1 MKSKDILP
9 ESERLK
15 SSELFLSSTKES
27 RYHKAL
33 LTAEAELEDK
43 NKDFEVWKIKTLQQ
57 EEDSKQ
63 YRIQLKE
70 KEDKIAELEKDL
82 GRRFHFDEVRNQE
95 EIANR
100 VSIAVAQAEQEWEEN
115 SSSLGIIK
123 QFKIWLKQNGGLS
136 ENKELIT
143 FYSAELDSLIERAI
157 VLFEGEKDKDEEIKQ
172 LKDKIQKIR
181 LAVTGLI
188 EGFLKL

>member
-1 MKSKDILP
+1 M
-9 ESERLK
+9 
-15 SSELFLSSTKES
+15 
-27 RYHKAL
+27 
-33 LTAEAELEDK
+33 EDR
-43 NKDFEVWKIKTLQQ
+43 NKDFEVCKIKTLQQ

-63 YRIQLKE
+63 YRIHLKE

-82 GRRFHFDEVRNQE
+82 GRRFYFDEVRNQE

-115 SSSLGIIK
+115 SSSLSIIK

-157 VLFEGEKDKDEEIKQ
+157 VLCEGEKDKDEEIKQ

-181 LAVTGLI
+181 LTVTRLI
-188 EGFLKL
+188 DGFLKL